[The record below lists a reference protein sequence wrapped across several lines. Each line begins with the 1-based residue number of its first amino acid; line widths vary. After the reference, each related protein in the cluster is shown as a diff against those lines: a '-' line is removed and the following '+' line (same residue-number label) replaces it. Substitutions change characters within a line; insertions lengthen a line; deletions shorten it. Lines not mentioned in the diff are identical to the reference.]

1 MAVYVEH
8 LGTGERVTVDADSE
22 YETFSLIKV
31 PIMAT
36 ALDQVRLGTLSLDQ
50 RLTMR
55 ADQRRIPSGVLYAL
69 DAGLQPTVR
78 DLLTL
83 MTIVSDNQATDALAD
98 LVGRE
103 AVTAHMAALG
113 LRQTRLRFSDL
124 DWDRQWL
131 SFLDPS
137 WKDASGDKSVTF
149 PFARYP
155 AAQVIEAFRRVV
167 EETGLYFGRS
177 TARELGR
184 LFAMMAKGELVSKD
198 ASGLMIDLLKKQQVN
213 DRLPRYLGDGIELA
227 HKTGDGQPW
236 VANDAGIMWVNGQP
250 IVIVVLAGHH
260 RGSAQDLQVAEGR
273 IAATV
278 AHHYGGS
285 VDPAG
290 LQIPK

>member
-8 LGTGERVTVDADSE
+8 LGTGERVAIDADTE
-22 YETFSLIKV
+22 YETFSVIKV

-36 ALDQVRLGTLSLDQ
+36 VLEQVRQGTLKLDQ
-50 RLTMR
+50 RVPMR

-69 DAGLQPTVR
+69 DPGLQPTVR

-83 MTIVSDNQATDALAD
+83 MTIISDNQATDALAD

-103 AVTAHMAALG
+103 NVTKHMAALG
-113 LRQTRLRFSDL
+113 LAHTRIRFSDL

-137 WKDASGDKSVTF
+137 WKDAGGDKSVTF
-149 PFARYP
+149 PFEKYP
-155 AAQVIEAFRRVV
+155 AAQVSEAFRRVI

-177 TARELGR
+177 TAREIGQ
-184 LFAMMAKGELVSKD
+184 LFAKMARGELVSKE
-198 ASGLMIDLLKKQQVN
+198 ASALMIDILKKQQVN
-213 DRLPRYLGDGIELA
+213 DRLPRYLGDGIEIA

-236 VANDAGIMWVNGQP
+236 VANDAGIIWVKGQP

-260 RGSAQDLQVAEGR
+260 RGSANELRTAEGR
-273 IAATV
+273 IAAVV
-278 AHHYGGS
+278 AKHYGGD

-290 LQIPK
+290 LQ